1 MIVLSSVSFQ
11 LKSVGK
17 TLPVKAASPPTK
29 GPSGK
34 GTTPGP
40 PGKAGPA
47 VAQVKAEVQED
58 SESSE
63 ESDNE
68 EAAATPAQ
76 VRPGTG
82 LRVGWGCLCPWYAE
96 A

>member
-1 MIVLSSVSFQ
+1 MGPLAPMIGLSSVSFQ
-11 LKSVGK
+11 MKSVGK
-17 TLPVKAASPPTK
+17 SLPVKAASAPTK

-40 PGKAGPA
+40 PGKAGPP
-47 VAQVKAEVQED
+47 VAQVKTEVQED

-63 ESDNE
+63 ESDSE

-76 VRPGTG
+76 VRPGAG
-82 LRVGWGCLCPWYAE
+82 LRMG
-96 A
+96 